1 MVIVGGMLRLLV
13 LGSHHPRGRALLS
26 VLGIALGV
34 ALGYGVYLV
43 NGAAVDEL
51 AAAVRGLAGEADLE
65 VRGGAAGFR
74 SRSYPAIARLPGV
87 ASVSPGLELD
97 AGLAGTER
105 TIRLIGIDAL
115 RERRPELLA
124 PDKVL
129 LSAAAAEL
137 VKGDRLRLVRRA
149 PHGRAGGR
157 GVVDLKGAEALTDIA
172 TAQWR
177 LERLGQLNR
186 LDVRLKHG
194 SRPRGSCARASPPS
208 CRPAFTWLR
217 CRRSSRRAA
226 IHRAPTA

>member
-1 MVIVGGMLRLLV
+1 LSSVKLCPIAIVIVAACCACSGARFAPTARPGAA
-13 LGSHHPRGRALLS
+13 LGPR
-26 VLGIALGV
+26 IALGV

-65 VRGGAAGFR
+65 VRGGRGGF
-74 SRSYPAIARLPGV
+74 SESLYPVIARLPGV

-105 TIRLIGIDAL
+105 SIRVIGIDAL

-137 VKGDRLRLVRRA
+137 VKAIGCGWQSAQDGRAAGRRGAGHQRRRSADRHRHRAVAARA
-149 PHGRAGGR
+149 PR
-157 GVVDLKGAEALTDIA
+157 
-172 TAQWR
+172 TA
-177 LERLGQLNR
+177 
-186 LDVRLKHG
+186 
-194 SRPRGSCARASPPS
+194 
-208 CRPAFTWLR
+208 
-217 CRRSSRRAA
+217 
-226 IHRAPTA
+226 